1 MSIFSICAFSVG
13 SVILVL
19 IVKQLKSEI
28 ALPLS
33 VCITTALSISAVILI
48 EPICSYVSEIADSVN
63 YGEYVKVMIKSLG
76 IALVTSSS
84 ADICRDCG
92 EGAIGA
98 KVELVGKC
106 AIMLVALP
114 LIRSLLSL
122 AEEIMYA

>member
-1 MSIFSICAFSVG
+1 MSIFSICAFALG
-13 SVILVL
+13 SVILIIL
-19 IVKQLKSEI
+19 LKQLKSEI

-33 VCITTALSISAVILI
+33 VCITVALSLASLALIKPISDYINELARA
-48 EPICSYVSEIADSVN
+48 EK
-63 YGEYVKVMIKSLG
+63 YGEYVKVMMKSLG
-76 IALVTSSS
+76 IALATSSS

-92 EGAIGA
+92 EGAVAA

-114 LIRSLLSL
+114 LIKSLLTL